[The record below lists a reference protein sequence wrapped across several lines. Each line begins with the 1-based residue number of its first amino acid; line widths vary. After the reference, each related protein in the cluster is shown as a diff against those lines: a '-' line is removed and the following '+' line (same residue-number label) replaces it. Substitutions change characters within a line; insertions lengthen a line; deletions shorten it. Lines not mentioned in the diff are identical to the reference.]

1 MCRGRY
7 VMKHLGFGLFAAIL
21 LVAVP
26 AQAQFF
32 IEMGTEKSATKE
44 GFALPKGKAARV
56 IVFRPD
62 VNVGEQTTGG
72 LNEPNADWTKEARR
86 ALNAALEKELKSR
99 SGEMKLMP
107 ELVGEDAVLIED
119 YTRLFKAVANAAMTH
134 KLFSGDRLPTK
145 KDAFDW
151 TMGPGAAK
159 LGELGDGDYGL
170 FFYTHDSYGSA
181 GRKAVQ
187 AVGMIVGIGVS
198 SGVHIGY
205 AGLVDLKTGDLV
217 WINADVKMGGDVRDA
232 EGAEK
237 RIAQLLEDFPSAAGR
252 GKKVNAQ

>member
-1 MCRGRY
+1 M
-7 VMKHLGFGLFAAIL
+7 MKQIGFGLFAAAL

-26 AQAQFF
+26 ARAQFF

-44 GFALPKGKAARV
+44 GFVLPNGAAARV

-72 LNEPNADWTKEARR
+72 LNETNADWTKEARL

-107 ELVGEDAVLIED
+107 ELDGEQAALIDD
-119 YTRLFKAVANAAMTH
+119 YTRLFKAVADAAIKH

-159 LGELGDGDYGL
+159 LGELGGGDYGL
-170 FFYTHDSYGSA
+170 FFYTHDSYGSV

-187 AVGMIVGIGVS
+187 AVGMLIGVGVS

-205 AGLVDLKTGDLV
+205 AGLVDLKTGELV
-217 WINADVKMGGDVRDA
+217 WINADVKMGGDVREP

-237 RIAQLLEDFPSAAGR
+237 RVSQLLEDYPSSAGR
-252 GKKVNAQ
+252 GKKVGAQ

>member
-1 MCRGRY
+1 MR
-7 VMKHLGFGLFAAIL
+7 HFGFGLFAAMV
-21 LVAVP
+21 LVALP

-32 IEMGTEKSATKE
+32 IEMGNEKSATKD
-44 GFALPKGKAARV
+44 GFVLPKDRAARV

-72 LNEPNADWTKEARR
+72 MNEPNADWTKEARA

-107 ELVGEDAVLIED
+107 ELAGEEAVLIDE
-119 YTRLFKAVANAAMTH
+119 YTRLFKAVANAAITH

-170 FFYTHDSYGSA
+170 FFYTNDSYGSV

-187 AVGMIVGIGVS
+187 AVGMLIGVGVS

-205 AGLVDLKTGDLV
+205 AGLVDLKTGELV
-217 WINADVKMGGDVRDA
+217 WINADVKMGGDVRDS

-237 RIAQLLEDFPSAAGR
+237 RISQLLEDFPSSAGR
-252 GKKVNAQ
+252 GKKVGAK